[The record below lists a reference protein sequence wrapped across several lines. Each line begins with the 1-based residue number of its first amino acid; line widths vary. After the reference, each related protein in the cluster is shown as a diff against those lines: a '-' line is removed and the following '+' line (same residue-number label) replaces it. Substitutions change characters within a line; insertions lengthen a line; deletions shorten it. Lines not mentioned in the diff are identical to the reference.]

1 MAMDLARYQALADYP
16 YFTYG
21 SLMDAAIFA
30 CVTGSQ
36 PQVRGPGWLE
46 DQRRTRLANQSF
58 PMVDD
63 QAGCRVFGLVLEP
76 TGVEALARLHTY
88 ETADYHLRLR
98 QVSCLEGTIDAL
110 VFEPSGRAAAGS
122 EIWHLSDWQIASKPM
137 VLWVQQQI
145 AERLPMPGF
154 DPWPCAPVD
163 PDQQAAFEAYMEQ
176 SDRLFDQLEALWHAQ
191 NSDSASDEFDALGH
205 RPINRLH

>member
-30 CVTGSQ
+30 CVTGQ
-36 PQVRGPGWLE
+36 RPQVRGPGWLE

-63 QAGCRVFGLVLEP
+63 QAGCRVFGLLLEP

-88 ETADYHLRLR
+88 ETADYRLELR
-98 QVSCLEGTIDAL
+98 QVACLEGAVDAL

-122 EIWHLSDWQIASKPM
+122 EIWHLADWQRASKPM

-145 AERLPMPGF
+145 AARLPMPDF
-154 DPWPCAPVD
+154 EPWPSGVVN
-163 PDQQAAFEAYMEQ
+163 PDLQAAFARYMEQ

-191 NSDSASDEFDALGH
+191 NSEVGRGDLDMLGH
-205 RPINRLH
+205 RPLNRIR